1 MPARLTGDP
10 LGIACVFSD
19 GTTAQFS
26 FGAQPCPELARDL
39 LTGLAE
45 LVHPHGNVDAA
56 ATIAHFRRAARDM
69 VTVLASRGFTGGAA
83 DLRRPQVAEYW
94 MGATI
99 AREAGT
105 RAMLRACQGAGGA
118 LDPAVAEL
126 AAGRAYNPQLFR
138 RALPPYGET
147 EWARLTEVCQSVT
160 ADSYRAHKAALAAAA
175 RGSDPGDA
183 GLTMDN
189 LSWLLAR
196 SGPLRTEDAAARVGV
211 SAGAVRRAGLLQAG
225 WELFPHLDVTIGYI
239 LLFGVY
245 SGIVPDGIDDLLV
258 TDLDW
263 AGDSAILLSYVK
275 GRTAAESLNLPR
287 RAVRLLE
294 QWLDHSRLLRGFLP
308 SAQRGQLWIGLS
320 QRGHVTVASGPVDR
334 NVVRPWLARR
344 AVLDAGGRPLRLHR
358 SRIRTT
364 HLAMRDKNMWRGR
377 SRATVDPNHGPQ
389 VEGDHYLSA
398 ATPMQQQAVDS
409 IIADAQ
415 HDLLRR
421 AHPPIVLAAEDT
433 AALAGEYP
441 QLIASLDLNDE
452 MIAELAGGQR
462 DVFTAACAD
471 QLSGLHGPKGKP
483 CPARPWV
490 CLLCP
495 LAVFAP
501 RHAPNLLKLKAFF
514 SRQWQAM
521 PAAQFMAV
529 FGPYSQRVADVL
541 DRYDP
546 AVVAAAAGQV
556 AGSDDELP
564 LRPEELTR

>member
-19 GTTAQFS
+19 GTTGQFS
-26 FGAQPCPELARDL
+26 FDAQPCPELARDL
-39 LTGLAE
+39 LAGLVE
-45 LVHPHGNVDAA
+45 LVHPHGSVDAA
-56 ATIAHFRRAARDM
+56 GTIAHFRRAARDM
-69 VTVLASRGFTGGAA
+69 VTVLAGRGFTGGAA
-83 DLRRPQVAEYW
+83 DLRRPQAAEYW

-99 AREAGT
+99 AREAST
-105 RAMLRACQGAGGA
+105 RAMLRAYRSAGGA

-126 AAGRAYNPQLFR
+126 AAGRAYNPQPFR

-160 ADSYRAHKAALAAAA
+160 ADSYRAHKAALAAGA
-175 RGSDPGDA
+175 RGSDPGNA
-183 GLTMDN
+183 GPTAGN
-189 LSWLLAR
+189 LSCLLAR
-196 SGPLRTEDAAARVGV
+196 NGPLRTEEVAARAGV
-211 SAGAVRRAGLLQAG
+211 SAGAVRRAGLLQVG
-225 WELFPHLDVTIGYI
+225 WELFPHLDVTIAYI

-263 AGDSAILLSYVK
+263 AGDSSILLSYVK
-275 GRTAAESLNLPR
+275 GRTAAETLNLPR

-294 QWLDHSRLLRGFLP
+294 QWLDHSQLLRGFLP

-320 QRGHVTVASGPVDR
+320 QRGHVTVATGPVDR

-344 AVLDAGGRPLRLHR
+344 AVLDTEGRPLKLHR

-364 HLAMRDKNMWRGR
+364 HAAMRDKNAWRGS
-377 SRATVDPNHGPQ
+377 SRATVDPSHGPQ
-389 VEGDHYLSA
+389 VEGDHYLT
-398 ATPMQQQAVDS
+398 ATTPLQQQAVDS

-421 AHPPIVLAAEDT
+421 ARPPTVLDADDVAG
-433 AALAGEYP
+433 LAREYP

-452 MIAELAGGQR
+452 VIAELAGGQR

-501 RHAPNLLKLKAFF
+501 RHAPNLLKLKGFF
-514 SRQWQAM
+514 SRSWQVM
-521 PAAQFMAV
+521 PAAELMAV
-529 FGPYSQRVADVL
+529 FGPYAQRVGEVL

-546 AVVAAAAGQV
+546 AVVAAASGQV
-556 AGSDDELP
+556 TGSDDELP
-564 LRPEELTR
+564 LRPEERTR